1 MERRLKERLTG
12 AVVLLLLAIIF
23 IPMILDNSAQEEIKI
38 TDTNIPPA
46 PEMEFKSAIV
56 PIEPIPAVEIPAMPV
71 AESSSDTP
79 AQSPIAAEAL
89 ITESMPVTTSATAAT
104 PPETGVQDG
113 NVLPTQTDTTQA
125 QTADTA
131 PRSMSAWVI
140 QLGSFSSQDNADS
153 LVRKLQGQGFP
164 GYIEQV
170 KTDTGIVYKVR
181 VGPELS
187 RTDAES
193 IQRNL
198 KSKMNIDAIIMRFP

>member
-23 IPMILDNSAQEEIKI
+23 IPMVLDNSAQEEIKI

-56 PIEPIPAVEIPAMPV
+56 PVEPIPAVEIPAMPV
-71 AESSSDTP
+71 AELPSAVP
-79 AQSPIAAEAL
+79 AQTPIAAEAL
-89 ITESMPVTTSATAAT
+89 ITESMPVSTPATLPT
-104 PPETGVQDG
+104 PPEAGVQDV
-113 NVLPTQTDTTQA
+113 NVPQLQAETAQA

-153 LVRKLQGQGFP
+153 LVRKL
-164 GYIEQV
+164 
-170 KTDTGIVYKVR
+170 
-181 VGPELS
+181 
-187 RTDAES
+187 
-193 IQRNL
+193 
-198 KSKMNIDAIIMRFP
+198 